1 MYYKVRKSKDIL
13 KKILFLKLK
22 SMSATSGPPIG
33 PVLGQC
39 GIPAG
44 PFCKDFNERS
54 EIFNADVLLFVTIK
68 LMVNNEYIFDIELPN
83 MSFFFKRAVYL
94 SKGRIKPGY
103 IFDSDTKFSKYKR
116 TSYKAITPYIL
127 YEILLYKYIK
137 YGYDYMSINTVRK
150 NLGTLKSI
158 GLFVGTE
165 S

>member
-1 MYYKVRKSKDIL
+1 MYYKVKRSKDIL
-13 KKILFLKLK
+13 KKILYLKVK

-54 EIFNADVLLFVTIK
+54 EIFNNNVLLFVTIK
-68 LMVNNEYIFDIELPN
+68 LMITNEYIFDIELPN

-94 SKGRIKPGY
+94 TKGRSKPGY
-103 IFDSDTKFSKYKR
+103 IFNSEIKFNRYKK
-116 TSYKAITPYIL
+116 TSYKVITPFIL

-137 YGYDYMSINTVRK
+137 YGYGYLNKNSLKK
-150 NLGTLKSI
+150 NLGTLNSI
-158 GLFVGTE
+158 GIFIDI
-165 S
+165 

>member
-1 MYYKVRKSKDIL
+1 MYYKVKKSKDIL
-13 KKILFLKLK
+13 KKILFLKVK
-22 SMSATSGPPIG
+22 SMAATAGPPIG

-83 MSFFFKRAVYL
+83 MSFFFKRAVNL
-94 SKGRIKPGY
+94 SKGRSKPGY
-103 IFDSDTKFSKYKR
+103 IFNSEMKFNKYKK
-116 TSYKAITPYIL
+116 TSYKVITPFML

-137 YGYDYMSINTVRK
+137 YGYDNLNKNSLKK

-158 GLFVGTE
+158 GIFINK
-165 S
+165 